1 MILATRFTFIVERSW
16 KNMYLHPKLAWP
28 PASYDVISCNHS
40 NWPLLNLGWRCF
52 KEPGCAGQWIY
63 RNFQSSVSP
72 SNWGRLVSSCVSSCC
87 DTSASWYA
95 FGVAWLNS
103 RGDVL
108 FLRFDVWC
116 VTAQVT
122 KKEIITE
129 SHYSWKKCR
138 LLSGPCV

>member
-28 PASYDVISCNHS
+28 PASYDFISCNHN

-52 KEPGCAGQWIY
+52 KEPGCAEQWIY
-63 RNFQSSVSP
+63 WNFQSSVSP
-72 SNWGRLVSSCVSSCC
+72 SNWGGLVSSCVSSCC

-108 FLRFDVWC
+108 FLRFEVLLHR
-116 VTAQVT
+116 QT
-122 KKEIITE
+122 KKRDN
-129 SHYSWKKCR
+129 YWVA
-138 LLSGPCV
+138 L